1 MTKLKKD
8 VANLKSDVARKQ
20 TEIDELHTRLE
31 LIADSDKMLV
41 DLKTQLKEK
50 DSTILSL
57 RQQLNEA
64 LAQL

>member
-8 VANLKSDVARKQ
+8 ITNLKSDISRKQ

-31 LIADSDKMLV
+31 LMADSDKALI
-41 DLKTQLKEK
+41 DLKTQIKEK

-57 RQQLNEA
+57 RMQLNEA
-64 LAQL
+64 LD